1 MQFNQM
7 FIIIITISCISVL
20 AIDVDPSKSVLWG
33 PGLSPAKIT
42 MRSRYFFI
50 QLINSEGK
58 NLTQSPTESIVQA
71 KVTGLNKNNHGCRIW
86 TQVLDCNDG
95 SFIIRYKLFETC
107 YNLNI
112 KVVINNEILP
122 AGSIHEKGPVYEEEC
137 YCPNQSVESWLKN
150 YECSEEYHQITEDLK
165 IFPSINFDELR
176 DDLIKEYHKPHAH
189 SFCHYV
195 VKDNRIYRNCYGQH
209 VGFKMF
215 SDSILLSLARKVRLP
230 DVEFFMNL
238 GDWPL
243 ISKIKKAYPM
253 FSWCGSE
260 ETNDIILPTYDITE
274 SSLENMGR
282 VMLDMLSVQG
292 NIKTP
297 WEKKIE
303 KVFWRGRDSRRE
315 RLDLIDIARKNPDLF
330 NASIT
335 NFFFF
340 KNEMDKYGPGEK
352 HTSFFDFFKYKYQ
365 LNIDGTVAAYRFPY
379 LLAGD
384 SLVFKQESKYYEFF
398 YHHTVPGEHY
408 VPVKHDLSDLVEKI
422 KWAKSNDGEALKI
435 AKAGR
440 RLMRDVAAL
449 PRDVFCYHVHLL
461 QEWSKRIQNKIK
473 VLEGMEE
480 VPQSSYDC
488 KCVNDIEKRQVKSEL
503 KNEL

>member
-1 MQFNQM
+1 MYKQIFLT
-7 FIIIITISCISVL
+7 IISCISVL
-20 AIDVDPSKSVLWG
+20 SVDVDPSKTVLWG
-33 PGLSPAKIT
+33 PGLNPGKIT
-42 MRSRYFFI
+42 MRARYFFL
-50 QLINSEGK
+50 QLIDSSGENWTK
-58 NLTQSPTESIVQA
+58 SPGDSIVQV
-71 KVTGLNKNNHGCRIW
+71 KVTGQTKNNHGCRIW
-86 TQVLDCNDG
+86 SQVLDCNDG
-95 SFIIRYKLFETC
+95 SFIIRYRIFETC

-112 KVVINNEILP
+112 KVVVKNEILS
-122 AGSIHEKGPVYEEEC
+122 AGSLTEKGPVYPEEC
-137 YCPNQSVESWLKN
+137 HCPDQSVDGWLKN
-150 YECSEEYHQITEDLK
+150 NECAEEYPQVTEDLK

-176 DDLIKEYHKPHAH
+176 NDLIKEYHKPHSH

-195 VKDNRIYRNCYGQH
+195 IKNNRIYRKCYGQH

-215 SDSILLSLARKVRLP
+215 SDSILLSLSNKVRLP

-260 ETNDIILPTYDITE
+260 ETNDIVLPTYDISE
-274 SSLENMGR
+274 SSIENMGR

-292 NIKTP
+292 KIKTP
-297 WEKKIE
+297 WDQKIE

-315 RLDLIDIARKNPDLF
+315 RLDLIDIAKKNPELF
-330 NASIT
+330 NVSIT

-340 KNEMDKYGPGEK
+340 KDEIDKYGPGEK
-352 HTSFFDFFKYKYQ
+352 HISFFDFFNYKYQ

-384 SLVFKQESKYYEFF
+384 SLVFKQESKYYEYF
-398 YHHTVPGEHY
+398 YHHAIPNEHY

-422 KWAKSNDGEALKI
+422 KWAKENDDEALKI
-435 AKAGR
+435 AIAGR
-440 RLMRDVAAL
+440 SLMREVAL
-449 PRDVFCYHVHLL
+449 PRDVFCYHVYLL
-461 QEWSKRIQNKIK
+461 KEWSKRIQNKIK

-480 VPQSSYDC
+480 VPRPSYDC
-488 KCVNDIEKRQVKSEL
+488 ECVNDLEKRQIQSEI